1 MSCSRVLFDT
11 PQEDPDYAPLP
22 EDQSGTS
29 WNGQG
34 VEDADQGQ
42 NDEDLQGEENW
53 KFQHHKDNNKP
64 GDAFKVLLVLV
75 GEVYHVK
82 FWQCNGRYSLIRGL
96 V

>member
-42 NDEDLQGEENW
+42 NDEDLQGEEN
-53 KFQHHKDNNKP
+53 
-64 GDAFKVLLVLV
+64 
-75 GEVYHVK
+75 
-82 FWQCNGRYSLIRGL
+82 
-96 V
+96 

>member
-1 MSCSRVLFDT
+1 MPSIQHKNLNQKYVLMSCSRVLFDT

-42 NDEDLQGEENW
+42 NDEDLQGEEN
-53 KFQHHKDNNKP
+53 
-64 GDAFKVLLVLV
+64 
-75 GEVYHVK
+75 
-82 FWQCNGRYSLIRGL
+82 
-96 V
+96 